1 MEARLCP
8 NWSAY
13 LPPTARDPCRVLL
26 LLLLLLLRLL
36 LRLLLPRP
44 SPLLLLFLLLLLI
57 LLLDGTDARASP
69 ALPALLKKTAST
81 WRKLLSG
88 VYAAN

>member
-8 NWSAY
+8 NLSAY
-13 LPPTARDPCRVLL
+13 LPPTARDPCRVL